1 MTNYKTREQWVKRA
15 EDVVLA
21 MIHLIDQASEFPKDD
36 YKAKA
41 LRRGAIAIQLVIA
54 TRLQDV
60 IDNLDA
66 DKIASATDVLEAVS
80 KVTIKIEKESETPLV
95 RTGQGDTER
104 MVYERD
110 LISEVN
116 KLSAMRRLTDMWRSK
131 KWGVR

>member
-1 MTNYKTREQWVKRA
+1 M
-15 EDVVLA
+15 
-21 MIHLIDQASEFPKDD
+21 
-36 YKAKA
+36 
-41 LRRGAIAIQLVIA
+41 
-54 TRLQDV
+54 

-80 KVTIKIEKESETPLV
+80 KVTSKVAHESETPLV
-95 RTGQGDTER
+95 RTGQGDAEQFT
-104 MVYERD
+104 YERD

>member
-1 MTNYKTREQWVKRA
+1 MNYKTQEQWVKRA

-21 MIHLIDQASEFPKDD
+21 MIHLIDQAAEFPKDD

-66 DKIASATDVLEAVS
+66 DKIANATDVLAAVA
-80 KVTIKIEKESETPLV
+80 KAAQNNTETPLV
-95 RTGQGDTER
+95 KTGQGDTER

-110 LISEVN
+110 LITEVN
-116 KLSAMRRLTDMWRSK
+116 KLSAMRRLTDMWRQK
-131 KWGVR
+131 KWGTK

>member
-1 MTNYKTREQWVKRA
+1 MNYKTQAQWLKRA
-15 EDVVLA
+15 EDVVLS
-21 MIHLIDQASEFPKDD
+21 MIHLTDQAAEFPKDD
-36 YKAKA
+36 FKAKA

-80 KVTIKIEKESETPLV
+80 KVTIKIEKESEQPLV

-116 KLSAMRRLTDMWRSK
+116 KLSAMRKLTDMWRQK
-131 KWGVR
+131 KWGTK

>member
-1 MTNYKTREQWVKRA
+1 MNYKSQEQWVKRA

-66 DKIASATDVLEAVS
+66 DKIANATDVLAAVAEAA
-80 KVTIKIEKESETPLV
+80 KNNTETPLV
-95 RTGQGDTER
+95 KTGQGDTER

-110 LISEVN
+110 LITEVN
-116 KLSAMRRLTDMWRSK
+116 KLSAMRRLTDMWRQK
-131 KWGVR
+131 KWGTK

>member
-1 MTNYKTREQWVKRA
+1 MTNYKTQAQWIKRA
-15 EDVVLA
+15 EDVVLS
-21 MIHLIDQASEFPKDD
+21 MIHLTDQAAEFPKDD

-66 DKIASATDVLEAVS
+66 DKIASATDVLAAVA
-80 KVTIKIEKESETPLV
+80 KAAQNKTDEIPLV
-95 RTGQGDTER
+95 KTGQGDTER

-110 LISEVN
+110 LITEVN
-116 KLSAMRRLTDMWRSK
+116 KLSAMRKLTDMWRQK
-131 KWGVR
+131 KWGTK

>member
-1 MTNYKTREQWVKRA
+1 MTNYKTQAQWIKRA
-15 EDVVLA
+15 EDVVLS
-21 MIHLIDQASEFPKDD
+21 MIHLTDQAAEFPKDD

-66 DKIASATDVLEAVS
+66 DKIASATDVLAAVA
-80 KVTIKIEKESETPLV
+80 KAAQNKTDEIPLV
-95 RTGQGDTER
+95 KTGQGDTER

-110 LISEVN
+110 LIGEVN
-116 KLSAMRRLTDMWRSK
+116 KLSAMRKLTDMWRQK
-131 KWGVR
+131 KWGTK

>member
-1 MTNYKTREQWVKRA
+1 MKNYKTQEQWVKRA
-15 EDVVLA
+15 EDVILA
-21 MIHLIDQASEFPKDD
+21 MSHLIDQAGAWPKDD

-66 DKIASATDVLEAVS
+66 DKIANATDVLAAV
-80 KVTIKIEKESETPLV
+80 EKAAQNNTETPLV
-95 RTGQGDTER
+95 KTGQGDTER

-110 LISEVN
+110 LITEVN
-116 KLSAMRRLTDMWRSK
+116 KLSAMRKLTDMWRAK

>member
-1 MTNYKTREQWVKRA
+1 MNYKTQAQWIKRA

-21 MIHLIDQASEFPKDD
+21 MIHLTDQAAEFPKDD

-66 DKIASATDVLEAVS
+66 DKIASATDVLAAVA
-80 KVTIKIEKESETPLV
+80 KAAQNKTDEIPLV
-95 RTGQGDTER
+95 KTGQGDTER
-104 MVYERD
+104 LIFERD
-110 LISEVN
+110 LYRDIS
-116 KLSAMRRLTDMWRSK
+116 KLSAMRKLTDMWRQK
-131 KWGVR
+131 KWGTK

>member
-1 MTNYKTREQWVKRA
+1 MNYKTQEQWVKRA

-21 MIHLIDQASEFPKDD
+21 MIHLIDQASEFPRDD

-66 DKIASATDVLEAVS
+66 DKIANATDVLAAVAAAAQN
-80 KVTIKIEKESETPLV
+80 KTDETPLV
-95 RTGQGDTER
+95 KTGQGDTER

-110 LISEVN
+110 LITEVN
-116 KLSAMRRLTDMWRSK
+116 KLSAMRRLTDMWRQK
-131 KWGVR
+131 KWGTK

>member
-1 MTNYKTREQWVKRA
+1 MNYKTQAQWIKRA
-15 EDVVLA
+15 EDVVLS
-21 MIHLIDQASEFPKDD
+21 MIHLTDQAAEFPKDD

-66 DKIASATDVLEAVS
+66 DKIASATDVLAAVA
-80 KVTIKIEKESETPLV
+80 KAAQNKTDEIPLV
-95 RTGQGDTER
+95 KTGQGDTER

-110 LISEVN
+110 LITEVN
-116 KLSAMRRLTDMWRSK
+116 KLSAMRKLTDMWRQK
-131 KWGVR
+131 KWGTK

>member
-1 MTNYKTREQWVKRA
+1 MNYKTQEQWVKRA
-15 EDVVLA
+15 EDVILA
-21 MIHLIDQASEFPKDD
+21 MSHLIDQAGAWPKED

-60 IDNLDA
+60 IDNLDD
-66 DKIASATDVLEAVS
+66 DKIANATDVLAAV
-80 KVTIKIEKESETPLV
+80 EKAAQNNTETPLV
-95 RTGQGDTER
+95 KTGQGDTER

-110 LISEVN
+110 LITEVN
-116 KLSAMRRLTDMWRSK
+116 KLSAMRKLTDMWRAK

>member
-1 MTNYKTREQWVKRA
+1 MNYKTQEQWVKRA
-15 EDVVLA
+15 EDVILA
-21 MIHLIDQASEFPKDD
+21 MSHLIDQAGAWPKED

-66 DKIASATDVLEAVS
+66 DKIANATDVLAAV
-80 KVTIKIEKESETPLV
+80 EKAAQNNTETPLV
-95 RTGQGDTER
+95 KTGQGDTER

-110 LISEVN
+110 LITEVN
-116 KLSAMRRLTDMWRSK
+116 KLSAMRKLTDMWRAK

>member
-1 MTNYKTREQWVKRA
+1 MNYKTQAQWIKRA

-21 MIHLIDQASEFPKDD
+21 MIHLIDQAAEFPKDD

-66 DKIASATDVLEAVS
+66 DKIASATDVLAAVA
-80 KVTIKIEKESETPLV
+80 KAAQNNTETPLV
-95 RTGQGDTER
+95 KTGQGDTER
-104 MVYERD
+104 LIYERD
-110 LISEVN
+110 DGSQQTISDA
-116 KLSAMRRLTDMWRSK
+116 KTY
-131 KWGVR
+131 

>member
-1 MTNYKTREQWVKRA
+1 MINYKTQEQWVKRG
-15 EDVVLA
+15 EDVILA
-21 MIHLIDQASEFPKDD
+21 MIHLIDQAAEFPKDD

-66 DKIASATDVLEAVS
+66 DKIANATDVLAAVA
-80 KVTIKIEKESETPLV
+80 KAAQNQTDETPLV
-95 RTGQGDTER
+95 KTGQGDTER

-110 LISEVN
+110 LITEVN
-116 KLSAMRRLTDMWRSK
+116 KLSAMRRLTDMWRQK
-131 KWGVR
+131 KWGTK

>member
-1 MTNYKTREQWVKRA
+1 MTNYKTQEQWVKRG
-15 EDVVLA
+15 EDVILA
-21 MIHLIDQASEFPKDD
+21 MIHLIDQAAEFPKDD

-54 TRLQDV
+54 TRLQEV

-66 DKIASATDVLEAVS
+66 DKIASATDVLAAVA
-80 KVTIKIEKESETPLV
+80 KAAQNNTETPLV
-95 RTGQGDTER
+95 KTGQGDTER

-110 LISEVN
+110 LITEVN
-116 KLSAMRRLTDMWRSK
+116 KLSAMRRLTDMWRKK

>member
-1 MTNYKTREQWVKRA
+1 MNYKTQEQWVKRG
-15 EDVVLA
+15 EDVILA
-21 MIHLIDQASEFPKDD
+21 MIHLIDQAAEFPKDD

-66 DKIASATDVLEAVS
+66 DKIANATDVLAAVA
-80 KVTIKIEKESETPLV
+80 KAAQNNTETPLV
-95 RTGQGDTER
+95 KTGQGDTER

-110 LISEVN
+110 LITEVN
-116 KLSAMRRLTDMWRSK
+116 KLSAMRRLTDMWRQK
-131 KWGVR
+131 KWGTK

>member
-1 MTNYKTREQWVKRA
+1 MNYKTQAQWIKRA

-21 MIHLIDQASEFPKDD
+21 MIHLTDQAAEFPKDD

-66 DKIASATDVLEAVS
+66 DKIASATDVLAAVA
-80 KVTIKIEKESETPLV
+80 KAAQNNTEIPLV
-95 RTGQGDTER
+95 KTGQGDTER
-104 MVYERD
+104 LIYERD
-110 LISEVN
+110 LMTEVN
-116 KLSAMRRLTDMWRSK
+116 KLSAMRKLTELWRQK
-131 KWGVR
+131 KWGFK